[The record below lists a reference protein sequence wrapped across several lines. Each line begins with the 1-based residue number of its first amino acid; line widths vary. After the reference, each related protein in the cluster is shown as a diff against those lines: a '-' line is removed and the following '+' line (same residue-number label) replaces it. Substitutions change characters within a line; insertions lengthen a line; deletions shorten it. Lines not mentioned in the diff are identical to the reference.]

1 MDPKSSVTRAAV
13 VVAGAFMLLAATS
26 TADAQRRNPRV
37 ASAGAARPR
46 TQPPVAGPIGV
57 ADTRHRV
64 DPVDHRRDR
73 NQRRNASTVVV
84 GDLGYGY
91 GYGYGYYPSV
101 YDANGRPLNQQLES
115 PPPSGG
121 YGYTPDL
128 SGSPYVVSDEGMMV
142 VDFASGDRR
151 QFRACAESADQR
163 DPQGR
168 PRTVFYRAPDAWMIQ
183 RPGQRGRVR
192 GEPPTG
198 RAACYAVDAV
208 GRMVLRY

>member
-13 VVAGAFMLLAATS
+13 VVAGAIMLLAATS
-26 TADAQRRNPRV
+26 TADAQRRSPRTG
-37 ASAGAARPR
+37 SAGAARPR

-57 ADTRHRV
+57 ADTRRRL
-64 DPVDHRRDR
+64 DQVDHRRGR
-73 NQRRNASTVVV
+73 NQLRNGTTVVV
-84 GDLGYGY
+84 GDYGY

-101 YDANGRPLNQQLES
+101 YDANGRPLTEQYDG

-151 QFRACAESADQR
+151 SFRACAESGEQR

-168 PRTVFYRAPDAWMIQ
+168 PRTIFYRSPDAWMIQ

-192 GEPPTG
+192 GEPPTE